1 MIKNYII
8 TAWRNLIK
16 NKFYS
21 AINIIGLTVGLTVG
35 LLILLWIND
44 ELSFD
49 RFHINADNIY
59 KVEAQMGTGTTTQIL
74 SDVSAPVSVF
84 ALKEIPGVKDA
95 VRMVSNEDYALFSYG
110 EKKIVPRDN
119 TIFYTDPSIFKVFD
133 FKLLKGNR
141 NNPFPNVRSII
152 VTQKIAKRLFGDS
165 DPIGKVLK
173 ADNHD
178 NYMISG
184 VAADMPENSTIKF
197 DMLFSIEIEKRQYDS
212 RGYWKAMGANW
223 GDYFAST
230 YMLLRP
236 GVSPAAVVNLLTK
249 IHNRDMPASDAD
261 KVKFLA
267 QPLTHLHLYN
277 SDGSPS
283 GMQTVRIFFIVALF
297 ILFIACINYVNLSTA
312 RAILRSKEVSI
323 RKIIGAG
330 KTHLFIQ
337 FVIETILFFAIAL
350 ALAFVLITLLMPVY
364 NNLSGKN
371 LHFNLFDTSLW
382 RVAGIA
388 IFSTLIGSS
397 IYPAL
402 LLSSFKPVSA
412 LRGKISLGTGNSTFR
427 KSLII
432 TQFIFSIGLI
442 ICTLIINNQLKYIRN
457 KELGYDKSYVFDFI
471 MRDMQKN
478 YEVIR
483 SQLLNHKGILGIAS
497 GSDNIISIA
506 NSTSETQWDGKD
518 PSTSFIIH
526 PTYIDKYF
534 IPFFKLKFVAGANFM
549 GTKSDSAHFIL
560 NETAVRQAGIINPI
574 GKRFT
579 LNKQRGII
587 IGVVRDFHFASLK
600 QKIEPAVFGFSALQP
615 EMFVR
620 TTGRD
625 AQKAVDAVQKVFKE
639 YNPGFMMDYSFMD
652 NDYNSMYKTDQQS
665 GILFKWFAGIAIL
678 ISCLGLYGLATY
690 TAQEKVKEIGIRK
703 VLGASIANITRM
715 LSKDFLM
722 LVAIAII
729 IATPIAWFAMNNW
742 LQDFAYRITIQW
754 WVFAWAAVIAL
765 LIAIFT
771 ISFQF
776 IKAAMANPVKSLK
789 ND

>member
-1 MIKNYII
+1 MIKNYLI

-49 RFHINADNIY
+49 KFHINANNIY
-59 KVEAQMGTGTTTQIL
+59 KVEAQMGTGTSTQIL
-74 SDVSAPVSVF
+74 SDVSAPVSVS
-84 ALKEIPGVKDA
+84 ALKQIPGVQDA
-95 VRMVSNEDYALFSYG
+95 IRMVSNEDYALFSYG

-119 TIFYTDPSIFKVFD
+119 TIFYTDPAIFKVFD
-133 FKLLKGNR
+133 FKLLKGNV
-141 NNPFPNVRSII
+141 NAPFTNTRSII
-152 VTQKIAKRLFGDS
+152 ITEKIAKRFFGDS

-173 ADNHD
+173 ADNRD
-178 NYMISG
+178 NYIISG
-184 VAADMPENSTIKF
+184 VAADVPENSTIKF
-197 DMLFSIEIEKRQYDS
+197 DMLFSIELKNGQYDS
-212 RGYWKAMGANW
+212 HGYWKTMGANW

-236 GVSPAAVVNLLTK
+236 GVSPATVADLLTK
-249 IHNRDMPASDAD
+249 IHDKDLPAPDVA

-267 QPLTHLHLYN
+267 LPLTRLHLYN
-277 SDGSPS
+277 ADGTPS
-283 GMQTVRIFFIVALF
+283 GMQTVRIFFIVAVF
-297 ILFIACINYVNLSTA
+297 ILFIACINYINLSTA

-330 KTHLFIQ
+330 KVHLFIQ

-350 ALAFVLITLLMPVY
+350 TLAFVLITLLMPVY
-364 NNLSGKN
+364 NNLSGKKLHLN
-371 LHFNLFDTSLW
+371 LLDTGLW
-382 RVAGIA
+382 EVTGIA

-397 IYPAL
+397 VYPAL

-412 LRGKISLGTGNSTFR
+412 LKGKISLGAGNATFR
-427 KSLII
+427 KTLII

-442 ICTLIINNQLKYIRN
+442 VCTLIINNQLKYIRK

-471 MRDMQKN
+471 MRDMRN
-478 YEVIR
+478 NCEGIR
-483 SQLLNHKGILGIAS
+483 SQLLSQKGVRGIAS

-518 PSTSFIIH
+518 PNTSFIIH

-534 IPFFKLKFVAGANFM
+534 MPFFKLQFVAGENFT
-549 GTKSDSAHFIL
+549 GIKSDSAHFIL
-560 NETAVRQAGIINPI
+560 NETAVRQGGIINPI
-574 GKRFT
+574 GKHFT
-579 LNKQRGII
+579 LNKQKGII

-600 QKIEPAVFGFSALQP
+600 QKIEPAVFGYAAQQP

-620 TTGRD
+620 TTGQD
-625 AQKAVDAVQKVFKE
+625 AQKAIEAVQKVFKQ

-652 NDYNSMYKTDQQS
+652 SDYNSMYKTDQQS

-678 ISCLGLYGLATY
+678 VSCLGLYGLATY

-703 VLGASIANITRM
+703 VLGASVVNITGM

-722 LVAIAII
+722 MVGIAVI
-729 IATPIAWFAMNNW
+729 IATPIAWFAMNKW
-742 LQDFAYRITIQW
+742 LQNFAYRITIEW
-754 WVFAWAAVIAL
+754 WVFALAGVLAL
-765 LIAIFT
+765 LIALGT
-771 ISFQF
+771 ISFQS